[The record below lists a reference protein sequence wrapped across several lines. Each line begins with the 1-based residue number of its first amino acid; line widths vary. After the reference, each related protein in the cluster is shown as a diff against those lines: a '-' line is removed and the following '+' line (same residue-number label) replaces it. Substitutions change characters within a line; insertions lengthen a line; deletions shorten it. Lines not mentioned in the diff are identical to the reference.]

1 MQYLTDEGTVIHSTK
16 GSLDRNIID
25 APEWFVSMCSH
36 VPNRGEQMVVYC
48 EFFNTIKDYNSM
60 RNDHIYRDP
69 DYSWGTYITT

>member
-36 VPNRGEQMVVYC
+36 VPNRGEQMVVYYK
-48 EFFNTIKDYNSM
+48 FFNTIKDYNSIGNPHFNSDM
-60 RNDHIYRDP
+60 KLEDL
-69 DYSWGTYITT
+69 